1 MNTSIFTYITTAVNA
16 ASSAMQQ
23 FIQQPLFGC
32 LLSCFALSCIFSIA
46 LMQFARRFKLFQ
58 PEREEILAITK
69 MNKFV
74 PTMGGIAILL
84 AIHLV
89 FWFYPHGYSKSDW
102 DVLLLGTLF
111 AILGFADDFLKLKRA
126 KYSGLLVKTRL
137 FVEILLAGIFVYSV
151 LQNDA
156 ARCYIPLI
164 KICAFP
170 MVMIWGMFMI
180 LSGANSYNLTDGVD
194 SLAATLGGYVML
206 FLWLVNDNFLALLGL
221 CGLLGYLVLNR
232 PPAKLIMG
240 DTGALGIG
248 AMIGAFFFKHHLDL
262 LLPIVGIVF
271 VLETVSVIIQIYY
284 IRALKKRFFLMA
296 PLHHHFQKSGWS
308 KGKILLVFN
317 TIGIL
322 ALIIACIIER
332 LI

>member
-1 MNTSIFTYITTAVNA
+1 MNTSILNYLDYITSGV
-16 ASSAMQQ
+16 M
-23 FIQQPLFGC
+23 QQPLFGC
-32 LLSCFALSCIFSIA
+32 LVSCFGLSFIFSIA
-46 LMQFARRFKLFQ
+46 LIHFARRFKLFQ

-69 MNKFV
+69 MSKFV
-74 PTMGGIAILL
+74 PTMGGIAILFSM
-84 AIHLV
+84 HLV
-89 FWFYPHGYSKSDW
+89 FWFYPHGYSKTDW
-102 DVLLLGTLF
+102 DILLLGTLF
-111 AILGFADDFLKLKRA
+111 AILGFADDFLKLKQA
-126 KYSGLLVKTRL
+126 KYSGLLIKTRVFFEVL
-137 FVEILLAGIFVYSV
+137 IAGIFVYYF
-151 LQNDA
+151 LTHDPL
-156 ARCYIPLI
+156 RCYIPVI

-170 MVMIWGMFMI
+170 MVMLWGVFMI

-206 FLWLVNDNFLALLGL
+206 FLWLINDNFLALLAL

-262 LLPIVGIVF
+262 LLPVVGIVF

-296 PLHHHFQKSGWS
+296 PLHHHFEKSGWS

-317 TIGIL
+317 AIGIL
-322 ALIIACIIER
+322 ALVIACIIER